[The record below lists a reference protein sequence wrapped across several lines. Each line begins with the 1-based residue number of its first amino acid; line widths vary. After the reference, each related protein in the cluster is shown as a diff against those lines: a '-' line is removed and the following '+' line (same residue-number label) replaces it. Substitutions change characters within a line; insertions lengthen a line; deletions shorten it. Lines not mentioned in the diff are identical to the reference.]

1 MKYRGSTHKINKYT
15 AFVPK
20 TVSATKVL
28 GRSMVNKMNYFLKK
42 TKMTVKN
49 TTKYI
54 DRKTAKSIRSLT
66 KKRGRK

>member
-1 MKYRGSTHKINKYT
+1 MRYRQSRNKIKKYT

-20 TVSATKVL
+20 TVRATKVL
-28 GRSMVNKMNYFLKK
+28 GRSMINKMNYFLKK

-66 KKRGRK
+66 KRKSRK

>member
-1 MKYRGSTHKINKYT
+1 MKYRRSTNKIKKYT

-20 TVSATKVL
+20 TVRATKVL

-66 KKRGRK
+66 KRKSRK